1 MTGRETIPLA
11 GLAFAL
17 FVFGV
22 VLLTALY
29 RGEFDFFTVLLRGFG
44 AAVVALIVGSVLGYL
59 GLVVYEGLGETAKV
73 DKGEKPDKGKKPEN
87 AKEGGAV

>member
-1 MTGRETIPLA
+1 VTGRETIPLA

-29 RGEFDFFTVLLRGFG
+29 RGQSDLFAILLRGFG
-44 AAVVALIVGSVLGYL
+44 AAVIALIAGSVLGYI
-59 GLVVYEGLGETAKV
+59 GLVVYEGVGEAVKV
-73 DKGEKPDKGKKPEN
+73 DKGEKPDKGKKPAN
-87 AKEGGAV
+87 VKEGGAV

>member
-1 MTGRETIPLA
+1 VTGRETIPLT
-11 GLAFAL
+11 GLAFGL
-17 FVFGV
+17 FVFAV

-29 RGEFDFFTVLLRGFG
+29 RGQLDFFTVLLRGFG

-59 GLVVYEGLGETAKV
+59 GLVIYEGLGETDKA
-73 DKGEKPDKGKKPEN
+73 DKGEKPDKGDKPKN